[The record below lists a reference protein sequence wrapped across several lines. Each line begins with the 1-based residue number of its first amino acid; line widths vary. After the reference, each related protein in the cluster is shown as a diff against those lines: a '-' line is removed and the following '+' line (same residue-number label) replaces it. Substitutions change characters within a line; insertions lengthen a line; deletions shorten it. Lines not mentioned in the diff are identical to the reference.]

1 MKDQLMKEQLIVIL
15 LLYLVFFFY
24 IRGFL
29 SSEILYQLN
38 NSAYKKRKK
47 GQTFI
52 EWLFYSRFRGE
63 IPKILLV
70 LYYSVL
76 IIHPAG
82 AIACLLVHITMGLN
96 IGRIILTGIFAFD
109 SIWTFAI
116 HFLFWQNRPGWAF
129 ERWITKKRGQRKR
142 RK

>member
-1 MKDQLMKEQLIVIL
+1 MPSSYYIL
-15 LLYLVFFFY
+15 FFSFIFAAFCLVKY
-24 IRGFL
+24 CIN
-29 SSEILYQLN
+29 STTAPIKSE
-38 NSAYKKRKK
+38 KK

-63 IPKILLV
+63 IPKILRV

-82 AIACLLVHITMGLN
+82 AIACLLVHITMGSLN
-96 IGRIILTGIFAFD
+96 IGRIILIGIAAFD
-109 SIWTFAI
+109 SIWKLAI
-116 HFLFWQNRPGWAF
+116 DLLFWQNRPGWAF

>member
-1 MKDQLMKEQLIVIL
+1 MCVKDQLIAIL
-15 LLYLVFFFY
+15 LLYPVFFFY
-24 IRGFL
+24 TRGFL

-70 LYYSVL
+70 FYYSVL

-82 AIACLLVHITMGLN
+82 AIACLLVHITMGSLN
-96 IGRIILTGIFAFD
+96 IGRIIVIGIFAFD
-109 SIWTFAI
+109 SIWTVGSNL
-116 HFLFWQNRPGWAF
+116 LFWQIHPGWAF